1 MELADY
7 CNLKRDIDQRI
18 LNDLLMSKMVLKY
31 IESILANKCEC
42 PPFPSVNWWNKLKS
56 YKRFKFEYDIENY
69 CKVLVPFKDFSAFAK
84 FMCGVAPIRL
94 ETGNYENIKRKKD
107 AVLTVQL

>member
-1 MELADY
+1 LELADY

-42 PPFPSVNWWNKLKS
+42 PPFPSVNW
-56 YKRFKFEYDIENY
+56 
-69 CKVLVPFKDFSAFAK
+69 
-84 FMCGVAPIRL
+84 
-94 ETGNYENIKRKKD
+94 
-107 AVLTVQL
+107 